1 MVERDANSAMGVDTG
16 VDLRAHLK
24 TDRRWVIKIGSA
36 MVTGNGA
43 GLDLSAIDR
52 WAEQIAAMRAEGRE
66 VVIVTSGAVAEG
78 MARLGWPERPSALPE
93 LQAAAAVG
101 QMGLVQ
107 AYADVLLRHGIHTA
121 QILLTH
127 DDLSNRQ
134 RYLNARS
141 TLRTLLDLGVVP
153 VVNENDTV
161 ATDEIRFGD
170 NDTLAAL
177 VANLVEADVLV
188 ILTDQLGLFDA
199 DPRKNPSARLLT
211 EVTAGDPVLET
222 MASPE
227 GGRLGRGGMYTKV
240 MAAKRAAQSGAA
252 TVVASGA
259 TPHVLLQLAA
269 GTSGVG
275 TVFQPAQTRLAARKQ
290 WLAGQ
295 LRARGTVRVDTGAAA
310 ALRQG
315 GRSLLPIGVLEVS
328 GEFTRGDLVRIVD
341 EAGMD
346 LGRGLINYGST
357 HAKRLCRQPSNAIAE
372 LLGFAEEDEL
382 IHRDNLILL

>member
-1 MVERDANSAMGVDTG
+1 MGERDAR

-43 GLDLSAIDR
+43 GLDLTAIDR

-78 MARLGWPERPSALPE
+78 MARLGWHDRPSALPE

-127 DDLSNRQ
+127 EDLSNRQ

-141 TLRTLLDLGVVP
+141 TLRVLLDLGVVP

-211 EVTAGDPVLET
+211 EVTAGDPALET

-259 TPHVLLQLAA
+259 TPSVLLQLAA
-269 GTSGVG
+269 GTPNVG
-275 TVFQPAQTRLAARKQ
+275 TVFQPAQNRLAARKQ

-295 LRARGTVRVDTGAAA
+295 LRVRGTVRVDTGAAA

-315 GRSLLPIGVLEVS
+315 GRSLLPIGVIEVS

-341 EAGMD
+341 ETGKD
-346 LGRGLINYGST
+346 FGRGLVNYSAEQ
-357 HAKRLCRQPSNAIAE
+357 AKKLCRQPSSAIAE
-372 LLGFAEEDEL
+372 LLGFAEEDVL

>member
-1 MVERDANSAMGVDTG
+1 MNTAEPLPASPIADART
-16 VDLRAHLK
+16 HLK
-24 TDRRWVIKIGSA
+24 TDRRWVVKIGSA

-43 GLDLSAIDR
+43 GLDLDAIDR
-52 WAEQIAAMRAEGRE
+52 WAEQIATLRAQGRE
-66 VVIVTSGAVAEG
+66 IVIVTSGAVAEG
-78 MARLGWPERPSALPE
+78 MARLGWKERPSALPE

-107 AYADVLLRHGIHTA
+107 AYADVLHRHGIHTA

-141 TLRTLLDLGVVP
+141 TLSVLLELGVVP

-188 ILTDQLGLFDA
+188 ILTDQLGLFDS
-199 DPRKNPSARLLT
+199 DPRKNPTAQLLT
-211 EVTAGDPVLET
+211 EVTAGDPSLES
-222 MASPE
+222 MASAE

-240 MAAKRAAQSGAA
+240 IAAKRAAQSGAA

-259 TPHVLLQLAA
+259 TPSVLLALAA
-269 GTSGVG
+269 GTPAIG
-275 TVFQPAQTRLAARKQ
+275 TVFQPAQNRLAARKQ

-295 LRARGTVRVDTGAAA
+295 LRARGALVVDAGAAA

-315 GRSLLPIGVLEVS
+315 GRSLLPIGVVS
-328 GEFTRGDLVRIVD
+328 IDGEFTRGDLVQI
-341 EAGMD
+341 MD
-346 LGRGLINYGST
+346 DTGTEFARGLTNYSSEQ
-357 HAKRLCRQPSNAIAE
+357 ARKICRQPSSAIATI
-372 LLGFAEEDEL
+372 LGFTQEDEL

>member
-1 MVERDANSAMGVDTG
+1 MS
-16 VDLRAHLK
+16 RAHLC

-43 GLDLSAIDR
+43 GLDMAAIDR
-52 WAEQIAAMRAEGRE
+52 WAQQIAALRAAGRE

-78 MARLGWPERPSALPE
+78 MARLGWRDRPTALPQ

-107 AYADVLLRHGIHTA
+107 AYADVLRRYDIHTA

-127 DDLSNRQ
+127 EDLSDRQ

-141 TLRTLLDLGVVP
+141 TLRVLLGLGVVP

-199 DPRKNPSARLLT
+199 DPRRNPDAKLLT
-211 EVTAGDPVLET
+211 EVVAGDTALES
-222 MASPE
+222 MASAE

-252 TVVASGA
+252 TIVASGA
-259 TPHVLLQLAA
+259 TPEVLVRLAA
-269 GTSGVG
+269 GEPGVG
-275 TVFQPAQTRLAARKQ
+275 TLFQPAQTRLVARKQ

-295 LRARGTVRVDTGAAA
+295 LRAQGDVQIDAGAAA

-315 GRSLLPIGVLEVS
+315 GRSLLPIGVTRVD
-328 GEFTRGDLVRIVD
+328 GHFARGDLIRILD
-341 EAGMD
+341 ETGRDFA
-346 LGRGLINYGST
+346 RGLTNYS
-357 HAKRLCRQPSNAIAE
+357 ADQARKLCRQPSSAIADV
-372 LLGFAEEDEL
+372 LGFVEEDEL
-382 IHRDNLILL
+382 VHRDNLVIL

>member
-1 MVERDANSAMGVDTG
+1 MDGMMS
-16 VDLRAHLK
+16 RAHLS
-24 TDRRWVIKIGSA
+24 TDRRWVVKIGSA

-43 GLDLSAIDR
+43 GLDMAAIDR
-52 WAEQIAAMRAEGRE
+52 WAQQIAALRAAGRE

-78 MARLGWPERPSALPE
+78 MARLGWQDRPTALPQ

-107 AYADVLLRHGIHTA
+107 AYADVLRRYDIHTA

-127 DDLSNRQ
+127 EDLSDRE

-141 TLRTLLDLGVVP
+141 TLRVLLGLGVVP

-199 DPRKNPSARLLT
+199 DPRRNPTAKLLT
-211 EVTAGDPVLET
+211 EVVAGDPALES

-252 TVVASGA
+252 TIVASGA
-259 TPHVLLQLAA
+259 EPEVLVRLASA
-269 GTSGVG
+269 EPGVG
-275 TVFQPAQTRLAARKQ
+275 TLFQPAQTRLAARKQ

-295 LRARGTVRVDTGAAA
+295 LRAQGEVQVDAGAAA

-315 GRSLLPIGVLEVS
+315 GRSLLPIGVIRVD
-328 GEFTRGDLVRIVD
+328 GKFDRGDLVRIID
-341 EAGMD
+341 ETGRDFA
-346 LGRGLINYGST
+346 RGLVNYS
-357 HAKRLCRQPSNAIAE
+357 ADQARKLCRQPSSAIADV
-372 LLGFAEEDEL
+372 LGFAEEDEL
-382 IHRDNLILL
+382 IHRDNLVIL